1 MSDLPSGKR
10 NSATGNQDLVVT
22 SLLTLSPRGLNI
34 KAWLESQCGRR
45 EYAVDH
51 TSRARSPLSTASPR
65 AASPV
70 SFSLSSVIS
79 VFT

>member
-10 NSATGNQDLVVT
+10 NSATGYPDIAVT
-22 SLLTLSPRGLNI
+22 SLLTLSLRGLNI

-45 EYAVDH
+45 EYAMDH
-51 TSRARSPLSTASPR
+51 TSRSRSPLSTAGPR

-70 SFSLSSVIS
+70 SYLLSSTIS